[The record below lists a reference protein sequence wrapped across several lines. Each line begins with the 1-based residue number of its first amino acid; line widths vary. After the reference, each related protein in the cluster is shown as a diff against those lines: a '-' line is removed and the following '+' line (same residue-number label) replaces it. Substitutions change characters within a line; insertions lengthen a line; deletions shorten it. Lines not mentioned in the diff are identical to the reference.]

1 MPPRFSL
8 TLTDL
13 TSSVNAPLVLYV
25 KRNLEYID
33 VKSNY
38 VFLSAPP
45 IHVSSNYVFFKGW
58 TWMKRN
64 L

>member
-25 KRNLEYID
+25 KRILGYID
-33 VKSNY
+33 VRSNY
-38 VFLSAPP
+38 VFLSAPQYMYHP
-45 IHVSSNYVFFKGW
+45 IMCFLRVG
-58 TWMKRN
+58 
-64 L
+64 LG